1 MEPTAKLEFSEQQWA
16 SRLLWTLVGASLLS
30 WAFELENGAPRYQWA
45 ALLAIVAGIWGLATA
60 VVSWLPEQAGGD
72 RRLRE
77 LLAWLTALLTV
88 ACFGVW
94 VVVQL
99 HNTPSYGTDELAFD
113 QYAGELVRQGW
124 NPYTHTM
131 APALPLFRVSPGGYT
146 YTLAGHGVTQVSYP
160 ALSFLVYVPFLALG
174 WSLDLAPGLEVLGW
188 ALAVL
193 LMFKL
198 LPRTLRPAALVLGSV
213 GAYVTLSAIGLTD
226 MVFMPLLVL
235 AAWRWD
241 RFDGRDW
248 RTYLGPIAF
257 GLAMAAKQTPWPILP
272 FILAGLI
279 CDDLASVVGARLG
292 GQRARG
298 ERANAARASAGRAG
312 RYLAAA
318 LVAFLLPNL
327 PFMLASPSAWVH
339 GTLAPL
345 VNSLVPAGQGA
356 IGFSVF
362 LRIGG
367 GSLLAFSLLSVL
379 VLILL
384 LVAYIGTYPLLKP
397 ATFLLPAFA
406 YFFAVRSYAIYLV
419 ALVPPALIAA
429 STTSLPP
436 LRARRTHGPL
446 RWARSTRWAAAIAGT
461 GLASAA
467 LAAYA
472 LAAGPP
478 LSLRIIGTPQ
488 NAGGS
493 DLAQKVIVQ
502 VTNHTD
508 RSVSPAFTMQTAS
521 GVTSFW
527 SIWTGPHQLGPDASA
542 SYTLLSPN
550 TPSEPSISDGLTIL
564 AFLSNPDS
572 VSVSPLY
579 APPTWHI
586 GFDPHSFDRILP
598 PGTTVKVHLHLLD
611 QWDGP
616 IRKAGVRISVA
627 QTPTGSHAVAALD
640 HGHPGGSTI
649 AFTNTAGV
657 ATVTITGVRSSLLPV
672 MISAHPPDTGRP
684 YLAVPSG
691 TLELRFASR

>member
-1 MEPTAKLEFSEQQWA
+1 MEPTAKLEFSDQQWA

-30 WAFELENGAPRYQWA
+30 WAFELENGAPRYEWA
-45 ALLAIVAGIWGLATA
+45 ALLAIVAGFWGLATA
-60 VVSWLPEQAGGD
+60 VASWLPEPAAGD

-77 LLAWLTALLTV
+77 FLAWITALLTV
-88 ACFGVW
+88 VSFGAW
-94 VVVQL
+94 VVLQL
-99 HNTPSYGTDELAFD
+99 HNMPSYGTDELAFD
-113 QYAGELVRQGW
+113 QYAGELVRQGL

-131 APALPLFRVSPGGYT
+131 APALPLFRVSSGGYT
-146 YTLAGHGVTQVSYP
+146 YTLAGHGVTQLSYP

-174 WSLDLAPGLEVLGW
+174 WTLDLAPGLEVLGW

-193 LMFKL
+193 LMFRL

-213 GAYVTLSAIGLTD
+213 GAYVSLSAIGLTD
-226 MVFMPLLVL
+226 MVFLPLLVL

-272 FILAGLI
+272 FILAGLV
-279 CDDLASVVGARLG
+279 CDDLARGGMRAGA
-292 GQRARG
+292 
-298 ERANAARASAGRAG
+298 ERSRAARAGAGRAG
-312 RYLAAA
+312 RYLVAA
-318 LVAFLLPNL
+318 LAAFLLPNL
-327 PFMLASPSAWVH
+327 PFILAAPSAWVH

-356 IGFSVF
+356 IGFSLF

-397 ATFLLPAFA
+397 AAFLLPAFA

-429 STTSLPP
+429 STTSLPT
-436 LRARRTHGPL
+436 LRARHTHGPM
-446 RWARSTRWAAAIAGT
+446 RWTRSTRWAGAVAGT

-478 LSLRIIGTPQ
+478 LSLRITGTPQ

-508 RSVSPAFTMQTAS
+508 RSVSPSFAMQTSS

-527 SIWTGPHQLGPDASA
+527 TIWTGPHQLGPDASA
-542 SYTLLSPN
+542 NYTLLVAEHTVGTVGRRWSHG
-550 TPSEPSISDGLTIL
+550 SSISLESRLGERQPVVCATDMAHRLR
-564 AFLSNPDS
+564 
-572 VSVSPLY
+572 SPLLQPDPASGDDREP
-579 APPTWHI
+579 APASAESV
-586 GFDPHSFDRILP
+586 GRADP
-598 PGTTVKVHLHLLD
+598 
-611 QWDGP
+611 
-616 IRKAGVRISVA
+616 
-627 QTPTGSHAVAALD
+627 
-640 HGHPGGSTI
+640 
-649 AFTNTAGV
+649 
-657 ATVTITGVRSSLLPV
+657 
-672 MISAHPPDTGRP
+672 
-684 YLAVPSG
+684 
-691 TLELRFASR
+691 